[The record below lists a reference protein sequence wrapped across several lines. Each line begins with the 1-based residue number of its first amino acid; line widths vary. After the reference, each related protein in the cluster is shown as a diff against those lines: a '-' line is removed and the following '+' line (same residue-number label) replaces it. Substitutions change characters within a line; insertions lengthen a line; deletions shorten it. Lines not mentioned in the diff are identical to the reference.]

1 MWICRQ
7 GNVAANR
14 HMNGFFSAV
23 SVMIRTAE
31 NPEFSTSLSEGRKK
45 AVLSRP
51 DCHSDIW
58 TFSHRPVFRVGR

>member
-14 HMNGFFSAV
+14 HMNGFSGAV

-31 NPEFSTSLSEGRKK
+31 NPEFSTSLSEGTEKGGSQPSG
-45 AVLSRP
+45 LS
-51 DCHSDIW
+51 
-58 TFSHRPVFRVGR
+58 F